1 VQGKFVENLPG
12 WGAAC
17 HRESTMSVPASHS
30 AAVPGTEPASS
41 KPAATKPTRTSTGTP
56 HLAAVPD
63 EGLDRRGSGRRA
75 RARDRLM
82 DRATRAHTPNA
93 RLLGVE
99 NVENLL
105 LFVDDDLRETALAI
119 HRIEGFLL
127 RTLGLLEAEDL
138 RREDVREVAGD
149 TSVLDHVDQLNE
161 TLESLRR
168 RLARLAARMR

>member
-1 VQGKFVENLPG
+1 MHAIGEV
-12 WGAAC
+12 
-17 HRESTMSVPASHS
+17 MSVPATH
-30 AAVPGTEPASS
+30 
-41 KPAATKPTRTSTGTP
+41 PAAFPAAEPTSTTPSAKPTTGP
-56 HLAAVPD
+56 RLQAVPD
-63 EGLDRRGSGRRA
+63 EGLDRRASGRRA

-82 DRATRAHTPNA
+82 DRATRTHTPNA
-93 RLLGVE
+93 KLIGVE

-119 HRIEGFLL
+119 HKIEGFLL

>member
-1 VQGKFVENLPG
+1 
-12 WGAAC
+12 
-17 HRESTMSVPASHS
+17 MSVPATDPAAFLGPES
-30 AAVPGTEPASS
+30 APTSPSAEGPRLTAVPSP
-41 KPAATKPTRTSTGTP
+41 P
-56 HLAAVPD
+56 
-63 EGLDRRGSGRRA
+63 DRRASGRRA

-82 DRATRAHTPNA
+82 DRATQPHAPNP
-93 RLLGVE
+93 RLTGVE

-119 HRIEGFLL
+119 HHIEAFLL

-138 RREDVREVAGD
+138 RREDVHEVAGD
-149 TSVLDHVDQLNE
+149 TSVLDHVDLLNE

>member
-1 VQGKFVENLPG
+1 
-12 WGAAC
+12 
-17 HRESTMSVPASHS
+17 MSVPATDP
-30 AAVPGTEPASS
+30 AAFLGPEPA
-41 KPAATKPTRTSTGTP
+41 PPVEAPR
-56 HLAAVPD
+56 LQAVPD
-63 EGLDRRGSGRRA
+63 SGPERRASGRRA

-82 DRATRAHTPNA
+82 DRASQPHTPNA

-119 HRIEGFLL
+119 HHIEGFLL
-127 RTLGLLEAEDL
+127 RTLGLLEAQDL
-138 RREDVREVAGD
+138 RREDVREVASD

-168 RLARLAARMR
+168 RLARLAARMK

>member
-1 VQGKFVENLPG
+1 
-12 WGAAC
+12 
-17 HRESTMSVPASHS
+17 MSVPATHP
-30 AAVPGTEPASS
+30 AAVEGLEPAPS
-41 KPAATKPTRTSTGTP
+41 KPATAP

-63 EGLDRRGSGRRA
+63 HGPERRASGRRA

-82 DRATRAHTPNA
+82 DRATQPHAPNA

-119 HRIEGFLL
+119 HKIEEFLL

-138 RREDVREVAGD
+138 RREDVHEVASD

>member
-1 VQGKFVENLPG
+1 
-12 WGAAC
+12 
-17 HRESTMSVPASHS
+17 MSVPATHP
-30 AAVPGTEPASS
+30 AAVKGTEPASTVS
-41 KPAATKPTRTSTGTP
+41 PKGASSPKGTAP

-63 EGLDRRGSGRRA
+63 DGPERRASGRRA

-82 DRATRAHTPNA
+82 DRASQAHAPNA
-93 RLLGVE
+93 RLEGIE

-119 HRIEGFLL
+119 HRIEEFLL
-127 RTLGLLEAEDL
+127 RTLGLLEAKDL
-138 RREDVREVAGD
+138 RREDVYEVASD
-149 TSVLDHVDQLNE
+149 TSVLEHVDLLNE

>member
-1 VQGKFVENLPG
+1 
-12 WGAAC
+12 
-17 HRESTMSVPASHS
+17 MSVPATHP
-30 AAVPGTEPASS
+30 AVLPGTEPTPTKPS
-41 KPAATKPTRTSTGTP
+41 KGPATKAATAS

-63 EGLDRRGSGRRA
+63 DGPERRASGRRA

-82 DRATRAHTPNA
+82 DRASQAHVPNA
-93 RLLGVE
+93 KLVGVE

-119 HRIEGFLL
+119 HKIEGFLL
-127 RTLGLLEAEDL
+127 RTLGLLEATDL
-138 RREDVREVAGD
+138 RREDVRAVASD
-149 TSVLDHVDQLNE
+149 TSVLDHVDLLNE

>member
-1 VQGKFVENLPG
+1 M
-12 WGAAC
+12 
-17 HRESTMSVPASHS
+17 TVPATHS
-30 AAVPGTEPASS
+30 AAFPGTEPAPTTKST
-41 KPAATKPTRTSTGTP
+41 KGTTKGPATAP

-63 EGLDRRGSGRRA
+63 DGPERRGSGRRA

-82 DRATRAHTPNA
+82 DRATRTHVPNA
-93 RLLGVE
+93 KLVGVE

-119 HRIEGFLL
+119 HKIEGFLL

>member
-1 VQGKFVENLPG
+1 
-12 WGAAC
+12 
-17 HRESTMSVPASHS
+17 MSVPATHP
-30 AAVPGTEPASS
+30 AAFPGTEPASTKAS
-41 KPAATKPTRTSTGTP
+41 RTPQASDLARPPKGPATAP

-63 EGLDRRGSGRRA
+63 DGPERRASGRRA

-82 DRATRAHTPNA
+82 DRATQAHVPHA
-93 RLLGVE
+93 QLVGVE

-119 HRIEGFLL
+119 HRIEEFLL
-127 RTLGLLEAEDL
+127 RTLGLLEAKDL
-138 RREDVREVAGD
+138 RREDVHEVAVD
-149 TSVLDHVDQLNE
+149 TSVLDHVDLLNE

>member
-1 VQGKFVENLPG
+1 
-12 WGAAC
+12 
-17 HRESTMSVPASHS
+17 MSVPATHP
-30 AAVPGTEPASS
+30 AALPGTELASTT
-41 KPAATKPTRTSTGTP
+41 KAAATPR
-56 HLAAVPD
+56 LAAVPD
-63 EGLDRRGSGRRA
+63 DGPERRGSGRRA

-82 DRATRAHTPNA
+82 DRATQTHAPNA
-93 RLLGVE
+93 RLMGVE

-119 HRIEGFLL
+119 HHIEDFLL

-138 RREDVREVAGD
+138 RREDVREVASD

-168 RLARLAARMR
+168 RLAKLAARMR